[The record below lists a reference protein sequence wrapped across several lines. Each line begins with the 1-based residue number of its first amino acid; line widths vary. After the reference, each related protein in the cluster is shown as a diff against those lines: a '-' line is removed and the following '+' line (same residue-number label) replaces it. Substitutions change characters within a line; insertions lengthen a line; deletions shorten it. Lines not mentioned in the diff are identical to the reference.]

1 MARGM
6 VGAGL
11 PRPLPQPRQMGVD
24 PGENLPGMESGTGS
38 PGGLKGVL
46 CPSPQPHSHS
56 PSSELDSY
64 WQRASWDKTGDQG
77 DSQEGRRWMG
87 VGIVLGLRATHWPE
101 DFVSTVQG
109 QPHPN
114 PSSKQSGGHIWTV
127 RWYQKRP
134 SRCLPQA
141 NRFWIPSQKVGEI
154 WGAPRPQGG
163 TLRLLPCGGREAE
176 GAEEP
181 PASIR

>member
-1 MARGM
+1 M

-24 PGENLPGMESGTGS
+24 PGKNLPGMESGAGS
-38 PGGLKGVL
+38 PRGLKGVL
-46 CPSPQPHSHS
+46 CPSPSPHSPS

-64 WQRASWDKTGDQG
+64 WERASWDKTGDQG
-77 DSQEGRRWMG
+77 RVPRGKEVDGEG
-87 VGIVLGLRATHWPE
+87 VVLGLRATHWPE

-109 QPHPN
+109 QPLPTTAPN
-114 PSSKQSGGHIWTV
+114 SQVGTSG
-127 RWYQKRP
+127 RP
-134 SRCLPQA
+134 GGTRRGPPCAFPKPTGSGSQA
-141 NRFWIPSQKVGEI
+141 RKWGRI
-154 WGAPRPQGG
+154 WGAPRPRGG

-181 PASIR
+181 PSSIR